1 MGCNDAEF
9 ARMAMEEMS
18 NKDRLIRGGEG
29 HCTWLPS
36 QLKAHSGDWQL
47 SETKVRY
54 EGSLRCSAE
63 HAESG
68 VVVVTD
74 APKDNHGNGMSFSP
88 SDLLSVS
95 LGSCIL
101 SIMGIMARSLDI
113 DITGATASVEKEM
126 ANVPRRIVRIS
137 VQVRVPGIFDEGR
150 RRKLEAAAHA
160 CPVHNI
166 LNVEAPISFS
176 WDRA

>member
-1 MGCNDAEF
+1 
-9 ARMAMEEMS
+9 MS
-18 NKDRLIRGGEG
+18 GN
-29 HCTWLPS
+29 T
-36 QLKAHSGDWQL
+36 
-47 SETKVRY
+47 VRY

-68 VVVVTD
+68 VIVVTD

-95 LGSCIL
+95 LGSCVL

-113 DITGATASVEKEM
+113 DITGATATVEKEM
-126 ANVPRRIVRIS
+126 ANAPRRIAKIS
-137 VQVRVPGIFDEGR
+137 VHVHVPGVFAEGQQ
-150 RRKLEAAAHA
+150 RKLERAAHA

-166 LNVEAPISFS
+166 LNVEAPIAFS
-176 WDRA
+176 WDPA

>member
-1 MGCNDAEF
+1 MN
-9 ARMAMEEMS
+9 
-18 NKDRLIRGGEG
+18 
-29 HCTWLPS
+29 
-36 QLKAHSGDWQL
+36 
-47 SETKVRY
+47 ETTVRY

-68 VVVVTD
+68 VIVVTD
-74 APKDNHGNGMSFSP
+74 APKDNHGKGASFSP

-101 SIMGIMARSLDI
+101 SIMGIAARSLDI
-113 DITGATASVEKEM
+113 DITGATARVEKEM
-126 ANVPRRIVRIS
+126 ANAPRRIAKIS
-137 VQVRVPGIFDEGR
+137 VHVHVPTALEDGHRG
-150 RRKLEAAAHA
+150 KLQAAAHA

-176 WDRA
+176 WGPA